1 MGGAALEA
9 GTVCVLKVDG
19 GAAEEAL
26 DAGVVAEGAALEAV
40 VEVG

>member
-1 MGGAALEA
+1 MALDA

-26 DAGVVAEGAALEAV
+26 DAGTVAEGAVLELAT
-40 VEVG
+40 EVG